1 MIRKLQFILAACTL
15 LIGVQTAEAQITIGN
30 SDMAVAGDT
39 FRVSLTNFAP
49 AGSDLAING
58 ANATWDYSGLQ
69 FTSQDVDSFLATSA
83 TASLYALYFI
93 NSPFNPNRA
102 NVASRGVDLSAAG
115 GAVPVSDVFNFYYSS
130 TSLFEQVGFG
140 ANISGLT
147 TPIAYTNKDIIYNL
161 PLNFGDADSSDSNYS
176 LSVPGIGYVEGQQHR
191 VNNVDGW
198 GTLTTPFG
206 TFSTLR
212 VVSELTGQDSL
223 YLDTLGFGFSFPRNK
238 TREYKWLAQYSGI
251 PELQINTT
259 VLGAT
264 EVISSIRY
272 RDIYRD
278 TTTSVGLNAISISD
292 FSANLYPNPSADGN
306 CFLKIMNASS
316 RNINVHVYSIT
327 GSLLMNLD
335 KSLENNSSGLVQLSE
350 LSQLSAGMY
359 RISVVAGNNSTQLS
373 WIKK

>member
-1 MIRKLQFILAACTL
+1 MKQLLFCLSVFLIASCFAQSSMNIIPAPAKAEIKEGTFIISPSTKIILAATDVQKSAAFLDNYLSRFYDLRLQL
-15 LIGVQTAEAQITIGN
+15 L
-30 SDMAVAGDT
+30 
-39 FRVSLTNFAP
+39 
-49 AGSDLAING
+49 
-58 ANATWDYSGLQ
+58 
-69 FTSQDVDSFLATSA
+69 
-83 TASLYALYFI
+83 
-93 NSPFNPNRA
+93 
-102 NVASRGVDLSAAG
+102 VASKSTKESKDWQNAIVLNIEPDNTITNDAYQLSIDKDKIYNF
-115 GAVPVSDVFNFYYSS
+115 PVS
-130 TSLFEQVGFG
+130 
-140 ANISGLT
+140 
-147 TPIAYTNKDIIYNL
+147 
-161 PLNFGDADSSDSNYS
+161 FGDADSSDSDYT

-206 TFSTLR
+206 TFNTLR
-212 VVSELTGQDSL
+212 VVSELTGQDSI

-238 TREYKWLAQYSGI
+238 TREYKWLATNSGI

-292 FSANLYPNPSADGN
+292 FSANMYPNPSSDGN

-335 KSLENNSSGLVQLSE
+335 KSLENNSSGIVQLSE
-350 LSQLSAGMY
+350 LSQLSVGMY